1 MNGAM
6 IHCPKCGAANRRG
19 SRFCNE
25 CGEPLPMRTA
35 LRCPMCGA
43 MNPIG
48 NVYCDKCNA
57 RLVPMAARPFEESDH
72 KPAPIKGLSLPTI
85 PLEEQEEQ
93 PVESAPVD
101 REPEQQQTEDWLMQL
116 RASAV
121 PEAEEP
127 EPAPEPVE
135 PVEIPD
141 WLRDMGPMDIQP
153 SEEQARGRRQEAEST
168 EPSAPAPAEVPEWR
182 QQLTPPEFPAAEVEA
197 PAPAPAEIPE
207 WQQQLTPPEF
217 PAPEAETEAPAPA
230 PAEVPEW
237 LQELAPSEAP
247 SPAAEAP
254 APAPSEV
261 AGWEQQ
267 LAPPEF
273 PAPEAEAPAP
283 APAEIPEWLQE
294 LATSE
299 VPSPGAEAPAPTPAE
314 VTGWEQQ
321 PTPPEL
327 PAAETEAPAPA
338 PAEIPEWL
346 QELAPSEA
354 PSPAAEAPAPTPA
367 EVAGW
372 EQQPTPPE
380 LPVAEA
386 EAPAP
391 APAEIPEWLQE
402 LAPSEAPSPA
412 AEAPAPTLAEV
423 AGWEQQPTPPELP
436 VAEAE
441 APAPAPAEIPEWL
454 QELAPSEAPS
464 PAAEAPAPTLAEVA
478 GWEQQPTP
486 PELPAPEA
494 RAPAPAPAEM
504 PEWLQE
510 MAPSEAPLP
519 AAEASAPTPAEVA
532 GWEQQPTPPE
542 LPAPEAGAP
551 APAPADIPEWLQE
564 LAPSEAPSPGVEAP
578 APALADVPEWLQE
591 PAVEAREWAEKPT
604 LPESAPAEA
613 RGPFVQSA
621 PEEAIPLAAAETSDW
636 LREREPGEGAV
647 PEGEPDW
654 LSEIEAVPVQPAAAA
669 VPVFEEMRAPEQPEP
684 PFEMAEAAGL
694 ARAEIPDWLEALRPR
709 TEPGAAAIQEE
720 AVETEGLLEGLR
732 GAIAPALPLEA
743 PVFRESA
750 RPAEISEASR
760 ARAELL
766 QGLITQPIEVPQ
778 PAAGEREVSVAGRV
792 QRLLVAIVLIA
803 AVAGPLVLPT
813 MGVDVPTL
821 TQPATSPEAQGRIE
835 FKRLE
840 RAFDVIQDVDAGEA
854 VVVAFEYGPAEADE
868 LDVVAEPMLRHI
880 LDQGAEIAA
889 VSTRPEGK
897 RVAESLLGDIIA
909 SEAQYTETQL
919 KSSSYRPGNAIG
931 VSQLLANA
939 GPYRFILVLTAQ
951 PGSLRHWVEQTEV
964 RGEDASPLIAGLSAA
979 LEPAATPYLD
989 ATAGQLEGS
998 ISGLSGAAAYETLR
1012 GSPGHAAQRI
1022 DALAAGHAAIA
1033 GLMMLGAV
1041 FHALRN
1047 PRGRKK

>member
-327 PAAETEAPAPA
+327 PAAET
-338 PAEIPEWL
+338 
-346 QELAPSEA
+346 
-354 PSPAAEAPAPTPA
+354 
-367 EVAGW
+367 
-372 EQQPTPPE
+372 
-380 LPVAEA
+380 
-386 EAPAP
+386 
-391 APAEIPEWLQE
+391 
-402 LAPSEAPSPA
+402 
-412 AEAPAPTLAEV
+412 
-423 AGWEQQPTPPELP
+423 
-436 VAEAE
+436 E